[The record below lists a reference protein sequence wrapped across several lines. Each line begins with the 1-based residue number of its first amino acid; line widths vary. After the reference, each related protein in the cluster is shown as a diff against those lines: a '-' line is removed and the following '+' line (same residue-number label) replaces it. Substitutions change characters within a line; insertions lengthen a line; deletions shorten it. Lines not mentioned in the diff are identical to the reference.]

1 MKNKW
6 IILIAVIVVAGV
18 LLCVF
23 FCGGKDHEKPTDGK
37 ATGVEEPEGRTE
49 FAISADESG
58 FLEMSAVYMMA
69 DAPEVSEEF
78 SEPSTAHS
86 RSVDKVMK
94 SVAGLETSG
103 KTVLGGRRGLAKGKA
118 FDGAR
123 GDMEIVTSEP
133 KSSIK
138 IRDRHDHGDSDG
150 FNNRKS
156 GLLTAGEWND
166 LDNWKFWTE
175 LLHEDNYSGKLDYW
189 KFFPK
194 NLVAVRVVDGNNV
207 GFANVSVELFKGDS
221 LEFATK
227 TDNAGYAYCWIS
239 LFSDAANDFNAK
251 NFSLKVYGKQFKGPF
266 KLTTPKDEKLN
277 VNVIFTNDFRHP
289 KAKADVAFIVD
300 ATGSMRDE
308 INFLK
313 SDLGKIIEHASAE
326 SKASLRTAALFY
338 RDVGDVY
345 ITRHDNFTNDVSKT
359 QAFIAKQDAD
369 GGGDYPEAVHTA
381 LEAAMQNL
389 SWDES
394 ARSRIAFLILDAPAH
409 YEEGII
415 RSLQKSILLF
425 AKKGI
430 KVIPVAAS
438 GADKDTEFMLRFF
451 DLATGGTYVF
461 LTDDSGIGNS
471 HIKASVGD
479 HKVESLA
486 DIMIRLIK
494 KYVK

>member
-1 MKNKW
+1 MKNKL
-6 IILIAVIVVAGV
+6 IILIAAIVVAGV

-23 FCGGKDHEKPTDGK
+23 FCGGGNHETSTDGK
-37 ATGVEEPEGRTE
+37 ATGVEDSEGVTELATTIDEGEVGEP
-49 FAISADESG
+49 
-58 FLEMSAVYMMA
+58 SAVFLMEA
-69 DAPEVSEEF
+69 SSDVSEAPAE
-78 SEPSTAHS
+78 A
-86 RSVDKVMK
+86 SVSYKA
-94 SVAGLETSG
+94 AG
-103 KTVLGGRRGLAKGKA
+103 KAVLGGRRGKAKA
-118 FDGAR
+118 FAAARVDKEMIAIGPRPPIIPPDRREHDDG
-123 GDMEIVTSEP
+123 S
-133 KSSIK
+133 
-138 IRDRHDHGDSDG
+138 
-150 FNNRKS
+150 NNRKS

-166 LDNWKFWTE
+166 LDNWKFWTD
-175 LLHEDNYSGKLDYW
+175 LLNENNYSGKMDYW

-194 NLVAVRVVDGNNV
+194 NLLAVRVVDGNNV
-207 GFANVSVELFKGDS
+207 GFANITVELFKGDS

-227 TDNAGYAYCWIS
+227 TDNAGYAYCWVS
-239 LFSDAANDFNAK
+239 LFSDAVQNFNDK
-251 NFSLKVYGKQFKGPF
+251 GFSLRVSGKRFKGPF
-266 KLTTPKDEKLN
+266 KLTTLKDEKLN
-277 VNVIFTNDFRHP
+277 VNVIFTKEFKHS

-300 ATGSMRDE
+300 ATGSMKDE

-389 SWDES
+389 AWDES

-415 RSLQKSILLF
+415 KSLQNTILLF

-430 KVIPVAAS
+430 KIIPVAAS

-486 DIMIRLIK
+486 DIMVRLIK